1 MGRTI
6 CFGTQSRVN
15 GVYLLRTNLDAAFD
29 DNGQQTNPLT
39 VRLTGNVTGIMKL
52 LNRCGWQ
59 AEPESDASLPHQFSL
74 MARQG
79 VPGKG
84 ISGGFVR
91 VIFSQTGHFH
101 DSIAVN
107 AVLQHG
113 TGNFRHCC
121 KVSDEAAFCLIQRP
135 YISKTL
141 LTGAFRRGSP

>member
-1 MGRTI
+1 PQNDVTLKMPAFEWVHVQLHQQKGMISLSPPTI
-6 CFGTQSRVN
+6 CNSATAKDMGWNYRVMSDREWAGRYALVLNPGVN

-84 ISGGFVR
+84 
-91 VIFSQTGHFH
+91 
-101 DSIAVN
+101 D
-107 AVLQHG
+107 
-113 TGNFRHCC
+113 
-121 KVSDEAAFCLIQRP
+121 
-135 YISKTL
+135 
-141 LTGAFRRGSP
+141 

>member
-74 MARQG
+74 MARQECR
-79 VPGKG
+79 KG
-84 ISGGFVR
+84 
-91 VIFSQTGHFH
+91 
-101 DSIAVN
+101 D
-107 AVLQHG
+107 
-113 TGNFRHCC
+113 
-121 KVSDEAAFCLIQRP
+121 
-135 YISKTL
+135 
-141 LTGAFRRGSP
+141 